1 MKERKYFDYQAEV
14 MSKGDLEKQMKMI
27 ALELDT
33 LPRNTIRA
41 YDRYDQLKLEYDNL
55 LFTYVDKLLEREQ
68 EKRYRKLALH
78 ATHMTY
84 IPEQVFEC
92 SNLRVL
98 DLSNCSLKSISGNI
112 AKLSKLRVLVLKG
125 NDIDALPQS
134 IKELKRLKVLV
145 LGSNYLLHSRLDWS
159 VLPPN
164 LEELHLSHCSLDEIP
179 SSIFSLRK
187 LKILWLAGNR
197 ISVLSEEINQLQ
209 NLEKLFLNSNRLE
222 DLPGALYDLPSL
234 RGLYVNKNP
243 LKDIPIYDWEGNKL
257 NEWKTYYREILDGE
271 TKNYKAKL
279 VFLGQGETG
288 KSTLFKRLKNPNTTI
303 EFLKSTTSQTHGIET
318 DQLVGLKSIDE
329 DGNEYNI
336 EISMWDFGGQEIQ
349 RNIHSF
355 FLTENALFLL
365 LRTARGV
372 DDKYAYFKRWFQTIE
387 TFGGP
392 NSRVILVQNKAFGP
406 EAYREAI
413 NQQSLQ
419 SEFPQLKDFI
429 DIGGLDG
436 KNIGSGE
443 GGLQY
448 LIKKEILKLPKVGET
463 IPKSWENIKA
473 KLEHERSGGEQFMI
487 KNDFLKL
494 CTEND
499 LEEESAIQILEWL
512 HQIGAIIH
520 YRKNRN
526 ISKYVILDPQ
536 WLTKQVYAIL
546 LDGEQEIRNNDG
558 RLGIKLLEKL
568 DQSQEN
574 LDLILEFMIS
584 FKLCFKLETDEES
597 YVIPMQLPDPP
608 PRVAE
613 DIRKTKDRLTYEYQY
628 TVMPKGILGQFIA
641 SAFNNKPKL
650 VEGEQFWNTGVI
662 LKYKGARGL
671 VEFKLTPNSPYEIIS
686 VNIIGDDKQELLKRI
701 TEILN
706 ELNENVRH
714 QVNDFTYCSNGGLC
728 KQEKPTPISMDKI
741 RRLQES
747 RKGRDLQCPKCFTML
762 PVENLL
768 SGIQHEVVSLQELK
782 KEYLKDRRKLSDVL
796 DILEKEYSS
805 HIDSAEVIVHKSTLT
820 NIKTKEREGT
830 MSIDEIDRGYNQLVR
845 AILELIEIAETH
857 MKETGE

>member
-1 MKERKYFDYQAEV
+1 MERNKKLRRRTSSP
-14 MSKGDLEKQMKMI
+14 SKVLSSSDRTESFANYEKQQISIEAAK
-27 ALELDT
+27 
-33 LPRNTIRA
+33 
-41 YDRYDQLKLEYDNL
+41 RYGSLRLNFTTNGEFPNEILKL
-55 LFTYVDKLLEREQ
+55 K
-68 EKRYRKLALH
+68 
-78 ATHMTY
+78 
-84 IPEQVFEC
+84 
-92 SNLRVL
+92 NLRVL
-98 DLSNCSLKSISGNI
+98 DLTDAGIDEIPEEISSLTKLKKLILKNNNLKSLPKS
-112 AKLSKLRVLVLKG
+112 LR
-125 NDIDALPQS
+125 
-134 IKELKRLKVLV
+134 EMERLKILI
-145 LGSNYLLHSRLDWS
+145 LGNNHLQKINSIEW
-159 VLPPN
+159 PPN
-164 LEELHLSHCSLDEIP
+164 LVELQLSHNNLNEFPLPVLELKSL
-179 SSIFSLRK
+179 K
-187 LKILWLAGNR
+187 TLWLAGNR
-197 ISVLSEEINQLQ
+197 ISFLPPEIIQLQ
-209 NLEKLFLNSNRLE
+209 KLEKLFFNFNRLN
-222 DLPGALYDLPSL
+222 DLPGSLYNHPSL
-234 RGLYVNKNP
+234 KGLYVSKNP
-243 LKDIPIYDWEGNKL
+243 LKDIPLYDWEGNKL

-279 VFLGQGETG
+279 IFLGQGETG
-288 KSTLFKRLKNPNTTI
+288 KSTLFKRLKNPEATK
-303 EFLKSTTSQTHGIET
+303 EQLKSTISQTHGIET
-318 DQLVGLKSIDE
+318 DQLVGLRTTDE

-365 LRTARGV
+365 LWTARGV

-392 NSRVILVQNKAFGP
+392 NSRVILVQNKAFGQ
-406 EAYREAI
+406 EEYRETI
-413 NQQSLQ
+413 NQKSLQ
-419 SEFPQLKDFI
+419 SDFPQLKDFI

-436 KNIGSGE
+436 KNIGSSE

-448 LIKKEILKLPKVGET
+448 LIKKEILKLPEVGKV

-473 KLEHERSGGEQFMI
+473 KLEQKRNDGKQFMI

-499 LEEESAIQILEWL
+499 LEEKSAIQILEWL
-512 HQIGAIIH
+512 HQIGVIIH
-520 YRKNRN
+520 YRRNRN

-546 LDGEQEIRNNDG
+546 LDSEKEIRNNNG
-558 RLGIKLLEKL
+558 RLHGRILDRL

-584 FKLCFKLETDEES
+584 FKLCFKLDTEDET
-597 YVIPMQLPDPP
+597 YVIPMQLPDTPP
-608 PRVAE
+608 KLAE
-613 DIRKTKDRLTYEYQY
+613 DIRRTKGSLTYEYRY

-641 SAFNNKPKL
+641 RAFNNTPRL

-701 TEILN
+701 TDILK
-706 ELNENVRH
+706 ELNKNLRH
-714 QVNDFTYCSNGGLC
+714 QVNEFTYCSNGSLC
-728 KQEKPTPISMDKI
+728 KEKKPTAIPMETVQK
-741 RRLQES
+741 LKES
-747 RKGRDLQCPKCFTML
+747 KQGRDLQCPKCFTML

-796 DILEKEYSS
+796 DILEKEYSP
-805 HIDSAEVIVHKSTLT
+805 HIDSAEVVVQKSKLT
-820 NIKTKEREGT
+820 NIKAKEREGT
-830 MSIDEIDRGYNQLVR
+830 LSTDEIDRGYNQLVR

-857 MKETGE
+857 MKKTGE